1 MTTIDLQVARRHDEI
16 ARLDNDLQ
24 KYLVL
29 SDLQARNETL
39 FYAVLMSDP
48 ATYMPLVYTPTVG
61 EACQKF
67 GHIFRQPRGIYLPIS
82 ARGRLKE
89 LLCNWPEKDVRFI
102 VVTDG
107 ERILGLGDLGA
118 GGMGIPLGKLALYT
132 ACAGVPPQY
141 CLPIVLDVGTNNQS
155 LLDDPLY
162 LGLRQHRVRG
172 DEYLAFVDEFVDAVE
187 ALYPKCCIQWEDF
200 ANINA
205 VPILARYR
213 DKICTFNDD
222 IQGTAGIALAGIL
235 AALRL
240 TGQKLT
246 DQRFLFLGAGSAA
259 TGIAELISLAMARE
273 GADLAEARRRNALF
287 DVNGLLV
294 TGRTDLAEFQKPFAQ
309 DRAPVST
316 FVEAVKALR
325 PTGIIGVSTVP
336 KLFTREVIEAMASIN
351 ERPIIFPYSNPTSR
365 SECTAEEAYRWSDGR
380 AVFASGSP
388 FPPVEIA
395 GRRFVPGQG
404 NNVYIFPAMG
414 MAVFATEAS
423 RVTEEMFIVAAQA
436 VAEQVTRGEPLCG
449 ADLPAA
455 EPYLRGIGPR
465 CRTDRRLYFRPG
477 AGAGAA
483 AEGYRRADPG
493 PHLPSRLFGVGPDG
507 GGDAGRAA
515 RPSPRRRRSQAV
527 ASPIPSGIPT
537 RGNRRRHDGT
547 ANPARRNRE
556 AATGNHGIFV
566 DEKGIALRPATRRL
580 PFVASSAMANRSRAV
595 CREVTSLGAST
606 NSRSQA
612 ATALACAAHIRV
624 CGS

>member
-1 MTTIDLQVARRHDEI
+1 MTAHQHRPTGYELLRDSRFNKGTAFTEAERHAYGLEGLLPPAVTTLELQVARRHDEI

-89 LLCNWPEKDVRFI
+89 LLSNWPEKDVRFI

-172 DEYLAFVDEFVDAVE
+172 DEYLAFVGEFVDAAE
-187 ALYPKCCIQWEDF
+187 TLYPKCCIQWEDF

-240 TGQKLT
+240 TGKKLT

-259 TGIAELISLAMARE
+259 TGIAELISLAMARQ
-273 GADLAEARRRNALF
+273 GVDLAEARRRNALF
-287 DVNGLLV
+287 DVNELVV

-325 PTGIIGVSTVP
+325 PTGIVGVSTVP

-436 VAEQVTRGEPLCG
+436 VAEQVTE
-449 ADLPAA
+449 ADLSMGLIYPPQSHILEASIHVA
-455 EPYLRGIGPR
+455 ERIATYIFDHGLARA
-465 CRTDRRLYFRPG
+465 TRPKDVG
-477 AGAGAA
+477 ALI
-483 AEGYRRADPG
+483 RAN
-493 PHLPSRLFGVGPDG
+493 VY
-507 GGDAGRAA
+507 
-515 RPSPRRRRSQAV
+515 RPSYS
-527 ASPIPSGIPT
+527 
-537 RGNRRRHDGT
+537 
-547 ANPARRNRE
+547 E
-556 AATGNHGIFV
+556 
-566 DEKGIALRPATRRL
+566 
-580 PFVASSAMANRSRAV
+580 
-595 CREVTSLGAST
+595 
-606 NSRSQA
+606 
-612 ATALACAAHIRV
+612 
-624 CGS
+624 

>member
-1 MTTIDLQVARRHDEI
+1 MTVQTPLKSIPTKRQHAAGYALLHNPQLNKGTAFTEAERRAWGLEGLLPPAVTTIDLQVARRHDEI

-89 LLCNWPEKDVRFI
+89 LLSNWPEKDVRFI

-118 GGMGIPLGKLALYT
+118 GGMGIPLGKLSLYT

-155 LLDDPLY
+155 LLEDQLY
-162 LGLRQHRVRG
+162 LGVRQERVRG
-172 DEYLAFVDEFVDAVE
+172 DKYLAFVDEFVDAVE

-259 TGIAELISLAMARE
+259 TEIAELISLTMARG

-294 TGRTDLAEFQKPFAQ
+294 TGRTDLADFQKPFAQ
-309 DRAPVST
+309 DRAPVSS
-316 FVEAVKALR
+316 FVEAVKALQ

-351 ERPIIFPYSNPTSR
+351 QRPIIFPYSNPTSR

-395 GRRFVPGQG
+395 GRQFVPGQG

-436 VAEQVTRGEPLCG
+436 IAEQVSEENLSVGLIYPPQSHIFEASVHVAERI
-449 ADLPAA
+449 AA
-455 EPYLRGIGPR
+455 YIFDQGLARAPR
-465 CRTDRRLYFRPG
+465 PKDVEALIRAHVYRPVYS
-477 AGAGAA
+477 
-483 AEGYRRADPG
+483 E
-493 PHLPSRLFGVGPDG
+493 
-507 GGDAGRAA
+507 
-515 RPSPRRRRSQAV
+515 
-527 ASPIPSGIPT
+527 
-537 RGNRRRHDGT
+537 
-547 ANPARRNRE
+547 
-556 AATGNHGIFV
+556 
-566 DEKGIALRPATRRL
+566 
-580 PFVASSAMANRSRAV
+580 
-595 CREVTSLGAST
+595 
-606 NSRSQA
+606 
-612 ATALACAAHIRV
+612 
-624 CGS
+624 